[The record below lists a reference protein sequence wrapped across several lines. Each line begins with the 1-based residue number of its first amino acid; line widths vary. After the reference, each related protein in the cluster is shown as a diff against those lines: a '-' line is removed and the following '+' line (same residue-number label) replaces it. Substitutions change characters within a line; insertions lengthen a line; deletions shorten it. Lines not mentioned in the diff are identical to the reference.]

1 MDTVE
6 LTVTTRSSTGGGSAR
21 ASRREGQLPAV
32 LYGPAK
38 EALLLQV
45 ETRTLEKILKKQAS
59 GQIIFNLEI
68 VNGGSSRRFAMIKEL
83 QVNPLSRRFLHADFY
98 EIAMDRKISAM
109 VPVIAVG
116 KCRGVEEGGMLQV
129 IRRELEVWCLPMAIP
144 QSFEVDVSQLEVGD
158 SVHVADLPL
167 PEAVEIPYEV
177 NFTILTVLGAQTES
191 ASVVE
196 EEAEEAK
203 AAEAEA

>member
-1 MDTVE
+1 
-6 LTVTTRSSTGGGSAR
+6 
-21 ASRREGQLPAV
+21 
-32 LYGPAK
+32 
-38 EALLLQV
+38 
-45 ETRTLEKILKKQAS
+45 
-59 GQIIFNLEI
+59 
-68 VNGGSSRRFAMIKEL
+68 
-83 QVNPLSRRFLHADFY
+83 
-98 EIAMDRKISAM
+98 
-109 VPVIAVG
+109 
-116 KCRGVEEGGMLQV
+116 MLQI

-144 QSFEVDVSQLEVGD
+144 QSFEVDVSQLDVGD